1 MHQSTIPSV
10 HDLPSEVV
18 LFLADAAAQSWQQRL
33 LSGLRKPLS
42 GGFETQTPL
51 PAPLQVLSGACS
63 AVQAAELSPLPHKH
77 ALETRE
83 AKQSMLQDPLHAV
96 VEDTTPSVPVRR
108 RQRRRWDSG
117 FLYPGT
123 RAVQASLSL
132 FWRDAA
138 GTSQVDMQPFAW
150 HVQAQR
156 GLLKLLLDCGISNI
170 LAALSCLNGAPL
182 NFHELEVK
190 AG

>member
-77 ALETRE
+77 AL
-83 AKQSMLQDPLHAV
+83 
-96 VEDTTPSVPVRR
+96 
-108 RQRRRWDSG
+108 
-117 FLYPGT
+117 
-123 RAVQASLSL
+123 
-132 FWRDAA
+132 
-138 GTSQVDMQPFAW
+138 
-150 HVQAQR
+150 
-156 GLLKLLLDCGISNI
+156 
-170 LAALSCLNGAPL
+170 
-182 NFHELEVK
+182 
-190 AG
+190 

>member
-33 LSGLRKPLS
+33 LTVLSGLRKPLS

-77 ALETRE
+77 AL
-83 AKQSMLQDPLHAV
+83 
-96 VEDTTPSVPVRR
+96 
-108 RQRRRWDSG
+108 
-117 FLYPGT
+117 
-123 RAVQASLSL
+123 
-132 FWRDAA
+132 
-138 GTSQVDMQPFAW
+138 
-150 HVQAQR
+150 
-156 GLLKLLLDCGISNI
+156 
-170 LAALSCLNGAPL
+170 
-182 NFHELEVK
+182 
-190 AG
+190 